1 MTTTAPAK
9 ILVID
14 DEVGPRE
21 SLRIL
26 MKPEFQVF
34 LAESVVKG
42 LAILKEQ
49 HPDVILLDIRMP
61 DMNGIEGLTEIRKL
75 DADVAVLML
84 TGFGALETAQK
95 AIRLGAND
103 YLNKPFDAR
112 EMIEVV
118 RRNVQHTRFQRRRRR
133 TAEELQKVNQSLLEE
148 LARKDHMAQVGQ
160 KSAEFVHD
168 LRNPLTAVLAYVE
181 LLSQEL
187 HQSKAQLGDHW
198 NETMAVLQNIEKNLE
213 HCRELSEMW
222 LKLGQQNNANIEALS
237 VGELL
242 REVIETARLT
252 NPNRQV
258 QIDFEDDGR
267 QYYILAER
275 IQIVR
280 ALGNLVS
287 NAVDAVPD
295 QTGRVRI
302 LCASTGQ
309 QVEIRV
315 QDNGCGINP
324 ENLSHIFEPYFTT
337 KGKAGTGLG
346 LFISRQVIEQCR
358 GTIFAESQPGN
369 GATFTVRLP
378 LAVAP

>member
-1 MTTTAPAK
+1 MTAKAPAK
-9 ILVID
+9 VLVID
-14 DEVGPRE
+14 DEIGPRE

-26 MKPEFQVF
+26 LKLEFQVF

-103 YLNKPFDAR
+103 YLHKPFDAR

-118 RRNVQHTRFQRRRRR
+118 QRNVQHTRFQRRRRH
-133 TAEELQKVNQSLLEE
+133 TAEELHKVNQNLLEE
-148 LARKDHMAQVGQ
+148 LARKDHLAKVGQ
-160 KSAEFVHD
+160 KSAEFMHD
-168 LRNPLTAVLAYVE
+168 LRNPLTAVLAYVD
-181 LLSQEL
+181 LLREEL
-187 HQSKAQLGDHW
+187 HQSKEQLGDHW
-198 NETMAVLQNIEKNLE
+198 NETVAFLQNIEKNLE

-222 LKLGQQNNANIEALS
+222 MKLGQQNNANIKALS

-242 REVIETARLT
+242 REVVATARLT
-252 NPNRQV
+252 QRDRPV
-258 QIDFEDDGR
+258 QINLEGDDGS
-267 QYYILAER
+267 YYVLADR

-280 ALGNLVS
+280 ALGNIVS
-287 NAVDAVPD
+287 NAVDVVPD

-302 LCASTGQ
+302 RCAGAGQ

-315 QDNGCGINP
+315 QDNGGGISP
-324 ENLSHIFEPYFTT
+324 ENLLHIFEPYFTT

-346 LFISRQVIEQCR
+346 LFISRQVIEQCH